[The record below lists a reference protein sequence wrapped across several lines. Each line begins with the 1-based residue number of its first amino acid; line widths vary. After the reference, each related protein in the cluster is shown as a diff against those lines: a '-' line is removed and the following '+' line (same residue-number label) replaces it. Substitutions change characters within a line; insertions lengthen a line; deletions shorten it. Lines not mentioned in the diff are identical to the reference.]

1 MSLVSGAVVMRST
14 TVYAQESQLP
24 VVGFLSPGSRNAFAD
39 RVDAFHDGLR
49 ETGYIERHNV
59 LVEYRWADGRYE
71 RLQELAAD
79 LVRRQVN
86 VIAALGGLPSATAAK
101 AATQTIPVI
110 FMIASD
116 PVGIGLVPSLN
127 RPGGNLT
134 GLTTMAVELGPKRL
148 ELLRELVP
156 AAWHFGVLVNP
167 TIAGS
172 IQSKSLDAA
181 ARNLGMELRQLEASS
196 EDELDTAFT
205 TMTGLGIKAL
215 VIGADPFFNSRIRQ
229 IARLALQRS
238 IAASYQYRDFVS
250 GGGLMSYGAGG
261 SFVDQYRQAG
271 LYTGRILKGE
281 QPASLPV
288 LQPAKFELV
297 LNART
302 ANLLQVRLPATLL
315 TRADE
320 VIE

>member
-1 MSLVSGAVVMRST
+1 
-14 TVYAQESQLP
+14 
-24 VVGFLSPGSRNAFAD
+24 
-39 RVDAFHDGLR
+39 
-49 ETGYIERHNV
+49 
-59 LVEYRWADGRYE
+59 
-71 RLQELAAD
+71 
-79 LVRRQVN
+79 
-86 VIAALGGLPSATAAK
+86 
-101 AATQTIPVI
+101 
-110 FMIASD
+110 
-116 PVGIGLVPSLN
+116 
-127 RPGGNLT
+127 
-134 GLTTMAVELGPKRL
+134 
-148 ELLRELVP
+148 
-156 AAWHFGVLVNP
+156 
-167 TIAGS
+167 
-172 IQSKSLDAA
+172 
-181 ARNLGMELRQLEASS
+181 
-196 EDELDTAFT
+196 
-205 TMTGLGIKAL
+205 L